1 MMIQATQSGLILQSI
16 GGFYYVETADAVYE
30 CKARGAFRKEGVT
43 PLSGDRVTITAQA
56 DGTGVLEEIQPRRN
70 ALVRP
75 PVANL
80 DCLAIVA
87 SVTEP
92 KPNLQL
98 LDKLIA
104 IAEDARIEPIVV
116 ITKSDLDE
124 TEALETVY
132 RTAGFPVFTVTNTD
146 HSTATALMS
155 FLQGKITAFTGNSG
169 VGKSSLLNLIDP
181 ALCRETGEI
190 SKKLGRGRHTTRS
203 VELLPL
209 SGGGYLADTPGF
221 SALDMERTQPIDK
234 DALFDCF
241 REFAPYFGKC
251 RFSGCSHV
259 HEPNCAI
266 REAVTAGEI
275 AASRYES
282 YVALY
287 NEAKERKPWE
297 NT

>member
-1 MMIQATQSGLILQSI
+1 MMTAVKQSGLILQSI

-56 DGTGVLEEIQPRRN
+56 DGTGILEEILPRRN

-87 SVTEP
+87 SVAEP

-104 IAEDARIEPIVV
+104 IAEDALIEPIVV

-124 TEALETVY
+124 TEALESIY

-146 HSTATALMS
+146 LGSAAPLMT
-155 FLQGKITAFTGNSG
+155 FLKGKVTAFSGNSG

-203 VELLPL
+203 VVLLPL

-234 DALFDCF
+234 DDLFNCF
-241 REFAPYFGKC
+241 REFESYFGKC

-259 HEPNCAI
+259 HEPDCAI
-266 REAVTAGEI
+266 RAAVEAGEI
-275 AASRYES
+275 AKSRYES
-282 YVALY
+282 YVAMY
-287 NEAKERKPWE
+287 NEAKARKPWE

>member
-1 MMIQATQSGLILQSI
+1 MMEQAKQSGLILQSI

-30 CKARGAFRKEGVT
+30 CKARGAFRKEGIT

-56 DGTGVLEEIQPRRN
+56 DGTGLLQEILPRRN

-87 SVTEP
+87 SVAEP

-104 IAEDARIEPIVV
+104 IAEDTLIEPILV

-124 TEALETVY
+124 AKALETIY
-132 RTAGFPVFTVTNTD
+132 RTAGFPVFVVTNTD
-146 HSTATALMS
+146 AASATGLAA
-155 FLQGKITAFTGNSG
+155 FLRGKITAFTGNSG

-203 VELLPL
+203 VVLLPL
-209 SGGGYLADTPGF
+209 SGGGYLVDTPGF
-221 SALDMERTQPIDK
+221 SALDIERTQPIDK

-241 REFAPYFGKC
+241 REFEPYFGKC

-266 REAVTAGEI
+266 RGAVEAGRI
-275 AASRYES
+275 SRSRYDS

-287 NEAKERKPWE
+287 EEAKLRKPWG

>member
-1 MMIQATQSGLILQSI
+1 MMAVAQQSGLILQSI

-56 DGTGVLEEIQPRRN
+56 DGTGILQEILPRRN

-104 IAEDARIEPIVV
+104 IAEDVAIEPIVV

-132 RTAGFPVFTVTNTD
+132 RTAGFPVFVVTNTD
-146 HSTATALMS
+146 AASAAALTA

-203 VELLPL
+203 VVLLPL

-221 SALDMERTQPIDK
+221 SALDIERTQPIDK
-234 DALFDCF
+234 DALFNCF
-241 REFAPYFGKC
+241 REFEPYFGKC
-251 RFSGCSHV
+251 RFTGCSHV
-259 HEPNCAI
+259 HEPDCAI
-266 REAVTAGEI
+266 QKAVEAGEI
-275 AASRYES
+275 ALSRYES

-287 NEAKERKPWE
+287 SEAKERKPWE

>member
-1 MMIQATQSGLILQSI
+1 MMAVAQQSGLILQSI

-43 PLSGDRVTITAQA
+43 PLSGDRVTITAHA
-56 DGTGVLEEIQPRRN
+56 DGTGILEEILPRRN

-104 IAEDARIEPIVV
+104 IAEDVAIEPIVV

-132 RTAGFPVFTVTNTD
+132 RTAGFPVFVVTNTD
-146 HSTATALMS
+146 AASAAALTA

-203 VELLPL
+203 VVLLPL

-221 SALDMERTQPIDK
+221 SALDIERTQPIDK
-234 DALFDCF
+234 DALFNCF
-241 REFAPYFGKC
+241 REFEPYFGKC
-251 RFSGCSHV
+251 RFTGCSHV
-259 HEPNCAI
+259 HEPDCAI
-266 REAVTAGEI
+266 QKAVEAGEI
-275 AASRYES
+275 ALSRYES

-287 NEAKERKPWE
+287 SEAKERKPWE

>member
-1 MMIQATQSGLILQSI
+1 MTQAKQSGLILQSI

-30 CKARGAFRKEGVT
+30 CKARGAFRKEHIT
-43 PLSGDRVTITAQA
+43 PLSGDCVTITVQA
-56 DGTGVLEEIQPRRN
+56 DGTGILEEILPRRN

-87 SVTEP
+87 SVADP

-104 IAEDARIEPIVV
+104 IAEDAAIEPIVV
-116 ITKSDLDE
+116 ITKSDLDD
-124 TEALETVY
+124 TVALEAIY
-132 RTAGFPVFTVTNTD
+132 RGAGFPVFVVTNT
-146 HSTATALMS
+146 SEASAAELKA
-155 FLQGKITAFTGNSG
+155 FLRGKITAFTGNSG

-203 VELLPL
+203 VVLLPL

-221 SALDMERTQPIDK
+221 SALDIERTQPIDK

-241 REFAPYFGKC
+241 REFEPYFGKC
-251 RFSGCSHV
+251 RFTGCSHV
-259 HEPNCAI
+259 HEPDCAI
-266 REAVTAGEI
+266 RQAVEAGEI
-275 AASRYES
+275 SPSRYDS
-282 YVALY
+282 YVAMY
-287 NEAKERKPWE
+287 EEAKLRKPWE
-297 NT
+297 TI

>member
-1 MMIQATQSGLILQSI
+1 MMAVAQQSGLILQSI

-56 DGTGVLEEIQPRRN
+56 DGTGILQEILPRRN

-104 IAEDARIEPIVV
+104 IAEDAAIEPIVV

-132 RTAGFPVFTVTNTD
+132 RTAGFPVFVVTNTD
-146 HSTATALMS
+146 AASAAALTA

-203 VELLPL
+203 VVLLPL

-221 SALDMERTQPIDK
+221 SALDIERTQPIDK
-234 DALFDCF
+234 DALFNCF
-241 REFAPYFGKC
+241 REFEPYFGKC
-251 RFSGCSHV
+251 RFTGCSHV
-259 HEPNCAI
+259 HEPDCAI
-266 REAVTAGEI
+266 QKAVEAGEI
-275 AASRYES
+275 ALSRYES

-287 NEAKERKPWE
+287 SEAKERKPWE